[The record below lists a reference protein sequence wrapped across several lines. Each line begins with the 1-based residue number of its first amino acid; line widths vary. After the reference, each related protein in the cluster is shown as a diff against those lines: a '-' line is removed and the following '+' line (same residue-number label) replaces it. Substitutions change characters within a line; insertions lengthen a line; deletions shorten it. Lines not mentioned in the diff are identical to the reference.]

1 MNLKIKAKFLDPDI
15 QEKAKKIQEKLTH
28 YQGVDPEFLLSTY
41 LYSVPKNIRKSEQKC
56 YNTDLAIYAYQ
67 RALYE
72 QEDEAYIR
80 AANHHYAYLSLLR
93 FSQSQDEDSSYNG
106 LRSFAKIF
114 AQKHPELSI
123 STSERIK
130 SLTSHTKKYCINVMR
145 GYHEGGGAYV
155 DEQIDRIHD
164 DKACR
169 LILDMPRT
177 TNQLS
182 TPPELLDAIFEAA
195 NTLPAHMERWRFKKM
210 LANELKDS
218 QSNVNT
224 RINASLVP
232 FYKNYVENPKSD
244 TGYKSLH
251 ICFENLTSR
260 EELEYQIRS
269 FEWHMHAEFG
279 PAAHD
284 DYKSSQLEKVIR
296 ALDIDLLD
304 VEEYRMA
311 FIQFMDMIN
320 LDKTKIIVPNFYAT
334 DDFMLD
340 RAGIFIPVTTEEEVF
355 CADFS
360 YRKKPALYNEPEGNY
375 SHPRNHN

>member
-1 MNLKIKAKFLDPDI
+1 MASVKLFKQKFETPEL
-15 QEKAKKIQEKLTH
+15 QEKAQKIQDVISQFPPL
-28 YQGVDPEFLLSTY
+28 DSEFLLSTY
-41 LYSVPKNIRKSEQKC
+41 LYSIPSNIRKSEQKS

-72 QEDEAYIR
+72 NEDEAFIR

-93 FSQSQDEDSSYNG
+93 FSQAQNEDTSYNA
-106 LRSFAKIF
+106 LRSFAKQF
-114 AQKHPELSI
+114 AEKHPELSI

-130 SLTSHTKKYCINVMR
+130 SLTSHTRKYCVNVMR
-145 GYHEGGGAYV
+145 GYHEGGGAFV

-169 LILDMPRT
+169 LILDMPRSA
-177 TNQLS
+177 NQLS
-182 TPPELLDAIFEAA
+182 TPDILLDAIFEAA

-218 QSNVNT
+218 DSNINT
-224 RINASLVP
+224 RILPSLAP
-232 FYKNYVENPKSD
+232 FYKNYVENPKGD

-269 FEWHMHAEFG
+269 FEWHVFAEYG

-284 DYKSSQLEKVIR
+284 DYKATQLEKVLT
-296 ALDIDLLD
+296 ALQIDLL
-304 VEEYRMA
+304 ENLEYRMA
-311 FIQFMDMIN
+311 FLQFMDMVN
-320 LDKTKIIVPNFYAT
+320 LDKRKIIVPNFYAT
-334 DDFMLD
+334 DGYMLD
-340 RAGIFIPVTTEEEVF
+340 RAGIFVPVTTEEEMF
-355 CADFS
+355 CADIK
-360 YRKKPALYNEPEGNY
+360 KKPALYMEQPGRFP
-375 SHPRNHN
+375 SSIG

>member
-1 MNLKIKAKFLDPDI
+1 M
-15 QEKAKKIQEKLTH
+15 
-28 YQGVDPEFLLSTY
+28 
-41 LYSVPKNIRKSEQKC
+41 
-56 YNTDLAIYAYQ
+56 
-67 RALYE
+67 
-72 QEDEAYIR
+72 
-80 AANHHYAYLSLLR
+80 
-93 FSQSQDEDSSYNG
+93 
-106 LRSFAKIF
+106 
-114 AQKHPELSI
+114 
-123 STSERIK
+123 
-130 SLTSHTKKYCINVMR
+130 
-145 GYHEGGGAYV
+145 
-155 DEQIDRIHD
+155 
-164 DKACR
+164 
-169 LILDMPRT
+169 
-177 TNQLS
+177 
-182 TPPELLDAIFEAA
+182 
-195 NTLPAHMERWRFKKM
+195 
-210 LANELKDS
+210 
-218 QSNVNT
+218 NT

-375 SHPRNHN
+375 SLPRNRN